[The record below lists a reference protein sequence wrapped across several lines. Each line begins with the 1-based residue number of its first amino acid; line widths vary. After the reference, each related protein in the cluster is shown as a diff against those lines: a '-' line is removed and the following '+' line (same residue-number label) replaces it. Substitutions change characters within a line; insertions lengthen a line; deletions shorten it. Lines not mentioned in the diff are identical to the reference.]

1 MFIVE
6 PESELVGIAAEAATV
21 LTWRR
26 MRLLRKSVLLCA
38 LAVSATVAADLN
50 GIWTGQA
57 PGRRGAKEDIAFQF
71 KVTRA
76 GSITGKLFGDEIDL
90 PIEEASL
97 VGDKLKF
104 SITTT
109 NYYSGAKLKFLYSG
123 TITGDQIELTRER
136 VLKSDEEHQSEEPT
150 KHTFTLKKLVS

>member
-1 MFIVE
+1 
-6 PESELVGIAAEAATV
+6 
-21 LTWRR
+21 

-38 LAVSATVAADLN
+38 LAVSATAAADLN
-50 GIWTGQA
+50 GIWTGQV
-57 PGRRGAKEDIAFQF
+57 PGRRGAKDDIAFQF
-71 KVTRA
+71 NVTRA

-109 NYYSGAKLKFLYSG
+109 NYYSGAKVKFLYNG
-123 TITGDQIELTRER
+123 ILTGDQIELTRER
-136 VLKSDEEHQSEEPT
+136 VLNLGEKHESEEEPT

>member
-1 MFIVE
+1 
-6 PESELVGIAAEAATV
+6 V
-21 LTWRR
+21 LTLRR
-26 MRLLRKSVLLCA
+26 MRLLRKSVLLCV

-57 PGRRGAKEDIAFQF
+57 PGRRGAKDDIAFQF
-71 KVTRA
+71 KVTRS

-109 NYYSGAKLKFLYSG
+109 NYYSGAKVKFLYSG
-123 TITGDQIELTRER
+123 TITGNQIELTRER
-136 VLKSDEEHQSEEPT
+136 VLKSAEEHQSEEPT

>member
-1 MFIVE
+1 
-6 PESELVGIAAEAATV
+6 
-21 LTWRR
+21 
-26 MRLLRKSVLLCA
+26 MRLLRKSLLLCT
-38 LAVSATVAADLN
+38 LAVSATFAADLN

-57 PGRRGAKEDIAFQF
+57 PGRRGTKDDVAFQF
-71 KVTRA
+71 EITKS

-90 PIEEASL
+90 PIQEASL

-109 NYYSGAKLKFLYSG
+109 NYYSGVKVKFLYTG

-136 VLKSDEEHQSEEPT
+136 VLKPDEEHDPEEPT
-150 KHTFTLKKLVS
+150 KHQFTLKKLVS

>member
-1 MFIVE
+1 
-6 PESELVGIAAEAATV
+6 
-21 LTWRR
+21 
-26 MRLLRKSVLLCA
+26 MRLLRKSVLVCA

-57 PGRRGAKEDIAFQF
+57 PGPRGVKDDIAFQF
-71 KVTRA
+71 KVNRA
-76 GSITGKLFGDEIDL
+76 GSITGRLFGDEVDL

-97 VGDKLKF
+97 VGDKLMF

-109 NYYSGAKLKFLYSG
+109 NYYSGDKVKFLYSG
-123 TITGDQIELTRER
+123 TITGEQIELTRER
-136 VLKSDEEHQSEEPT
+136 VLKPDEKHESEEPT